1 MKLKEWIRTKLAQ
14 FLHIDDVLEHC
25 CTEVNRLDKRIDSIN
40 YPPKI
45 MDNNLS
51 DVKRKLELVQ
61 EELDIVKNTLRN
73 VVSVG
78 ADVVPANMSKENSW
92 AVVCIEGNCNI
103 VKFIDLKG
111 KDFYYILNVLKQY
124 EGSRMCV
131 DAPPTS
137 MFKKEFKL

>member
-1 MKLKEWIRTKLAQ
+1 MKLKEWVRTKLIK
-14 FLHIDDVLEHC
+14 FLHVNDVREHC
-25 CTEVNRLDKRIDSIN
+25 NRLDERINSTNNDLN
-40 YPPKI
+40 Y
-45 MDNNLS
+45 
-51 DVKRKLELVQ
+51 VGQKLKLTQ

-73 VVSVG
+73 IVSVG
-78 ADVVPANMSKENSW
+78 ADVVPANMSRDSSW

-111 KDFYYILNVLKQY
+111 KDFHYILDVLKQY
-124 EGSRMCV
+124 DGSRMCI

>member
-1 MKLKEWIRTKLAQ
+1 MKLKEWVRTKLIK
-14 FLHIDDVLEHC
+14 FLHVDDVREHC
-25 CTEVNRLDKRIDSIN
+25 CAEVHRLDKRIDSIN
-40 YPPKI
+40 N
-45 MDNNLS
+45 DLS
-51 DVKRKLELVQ
+51 YVEQKLKLVQ

-78 ADVVPANMSKENSW
+78 ADVVSAETSREHSW
-92 AVVCIEGNCNI
+92 AVVCIEGKCNI

-111 KDFYYILNVLKQY
+111 KDFHYILDVLKHY
-124 EGSRMCV
+124 EGSRMCI